1 MSDVETDP
9 PIRSLSES
17 MPGSNISPEDD
28 GLSFPEGGLRA
39 WTTVLG
45 AFLVQFCGF
54 GYTTSFGVYQDFYV
68 RDYLSRSSSSAIS
81 WIGSVNGL
89 LIVSSGLVFGRVYDR
104 GHFRLLMYGGCS
116 LQALS
121 LFMLSLCQRQ
131 QLYQMFLAQGIGLG
145 LSAGMVYVPS
155 IAVVSHYFQKR
166 RTLAMA
172 IVASGSSFGAVINP
186 ILLNNL
192 LENGVPFGTA
202 VRASAGMIS
211 GLLLIACLLT
221 RPRLPPTGNPLEFWS
236 SVRRFTHDVPYIFA
250 TLGLA
255 MYCVA
260 FYFPLFFL
268 QLDAVT
274 HGIDRTFSF
283 YALVILNASAF
294 VGRVTPGFFAH
305 SLGIAN
311 MVAGSAGCGSVLI
324 LGMIG
329 LSNVANTVVLA
340 ILYGFS
346 SGVFITMLAPLVAV
360 LTDDMTELGLRMG
373 LFFAIEG
380 LGTLVGPPIN
390 GALHGRDF
398 VWWRPALFSG
408 LMGLAGFAFFLAT
421 IVVVRRKERNKISAA
436 TEKSVITLSVP
447 GSVPVD

>member
-1 MSDVETDP
+1 MDLLLT
-9 PIRSLSES
+9 
-17 MPGSNISPEDD
+17 
-28 GLSFPEGGLRA
+28 
-39 WTTVLG
+39 
-45 AFLVQFCGF
+45 
-54 GYTTSFGVYQDFYV
+54 DFYV
-68 RDYLSRSSSSAIS
+68 RDYLNQSSSSSIS

-116 LQALS
+116 LQAFS

-131 QLYQMFLAQGIGLG
+131 HLYQMFLAQGIGLG
-145 LSAGMVYVPS
+145 LGAGMVYVPS
-155 IAVVSHYFQKR
+155 IAVISHYFQKR
-166 RTLAMA
+166 RALAMA
-172 IVASGSSFGAVINP
+172 IVASGSSFGAVVNP

-192 LENGVPFGTA
+192 LENGIPFGTA
-202 VRASAGMIS
+202 VRVSAAMIS
-211 GLLLIACLLT
+211 GLLLIACMTYLM
-221 RPRLPPTGNPLEFWS
+221 F
-236 SVRRFTHDVPYIFA
+236 FA

-255 MYCVA
+255 MYCIA

-268 QLDAVT
+268 QLDAIT
-274 HGIDRTFSF
+274 HGIDPNFSF

-329 LSNVANTVVLA
+329 LSNIANTAVLA
-340 ILYGFS
+340 VLYGFS

-360 LTDDMTELGLRMG
+360 LTDDITELGLRMG

-390 GALHGRDF
+390 GALHGRNF
-398 VWWRPALFSG
+398 VWWRPAVFSG
-408 LMGLAGFAFFLAT
+408 IMGLTGFAFFLAT
-421 IVVVRRKERNKISAA
+421 IFAVRRKDRPKICGT
-436 TEKSVITLSVP
+436 TEKSAMSLPVP
-447 GSVPVD
+447 GSTLVN